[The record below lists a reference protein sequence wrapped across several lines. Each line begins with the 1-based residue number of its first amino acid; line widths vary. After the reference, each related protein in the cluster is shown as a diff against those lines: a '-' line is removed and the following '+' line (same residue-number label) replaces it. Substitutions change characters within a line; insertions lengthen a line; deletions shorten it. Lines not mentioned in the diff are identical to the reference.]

1 MVYGKQCSVIYTHE
15 VFSKFHEQILAA
27 RDHCIIQ
34 GITECEDIKIVTMS
48 SLSGKERV
56 VQLNKSD
63 MFGRC
68 SCKLYESYGIPCRY
82 IIQVLRAEK
91 QNEKPSI
98 YIMKRWEKR
107 CKRFVLYDFFSMA
120 ILYNSLDQIFN
131 FTGIYSLMKKVT
143 C

>member
-1 MVYGKQCSVIYTHE
+1 MEKQCNVIYTHE
-15 VFSKFHEQILAA
+15 VFSKFQEQIVAV
-27 RDHCIIQ
+27 RDYCIIQ
-34 GITECEDIKIVTMS
+34 GITECEDIKIVTIS

-68 SCKLYESYGIPCRY
+68 SCKLYESYGIPCRH

-91 QNEKPSI
+91 QNEVPSI

-107 CKRFVLYDFFSMA
+107 CKMFVLYVFFSMVV
-120 ILYNSLDQIFN
+120 LYSSLDQIFN
-131 FTGIYSLMKKVT
+131 FTGNYSLMKKGT